1 MEDGSLNVY
10 DYSKYGNQ
18 NYKRQIFIIKTEI
31 NDSGFDNERF
41 SESHSRAHSDSI
53 LDIKKS
59 SFNERIFTTI
69 GKDGTVK
76 VWNFVENNC

>member
-41 SESHSRAHSDSI
+41 SESHS
-53 LDIKKS
+53 
-59 SFNERIFTTI
+59 
-69 GKDGTVK
+69 
-76 VWNFVENNC
+76 